1 MGSRS
6 ENRKRFKVGALTVP
20 KGLALFSVALYA
32 RYPSELQRDA
42 SIEAQLRLCRERA
55 KREGWHIAD
64 SYSDRSVSGASLLR
78 PCVQALMEDAQRG
91 RFNIVLAEALD
102 RISHYQ
108 EEIAGVYKRLTFAGL
123 RMVTLSKPHSSPR
136 MLHEAHHGVQKA

>member
-1 MGSRS
+1 M
-6 ENRKRFKVGALTVP
+6 
-20 KGLALFSVALYA
+20 FSVALYA

-55 KREGWHIAD
+55 KREGWRIAD
-64 SYSDRSVSGASLLR
+64 SYSDRSVSGASLLC

-102 RISHYQ
+102 RISCDQ
-108 EEIAGVYKRLTFAGL
+108 EEIAGVYERLTFASL
-123 RMVTLSKPHSSPR
+123 RMVTLSKPHGSPR
-136 MLHEAHHGVQKA
+136 MLHQAHHGVQKA